1 MSANF
6 FSVPEG
12 SLLIYSRTE
21 YNWTP
26 ITPFFFN
33 AAQVSPGKKLAA
45 VTASA
50 EFFRNVLREWLMIV
64 RFLMGPNVIFFAAGA
79 KNIFRSCVPA
89 RYHEC
94 ISKKNRLGKH
104 LPAHRPLPEEISVGG
119 YPRAAQHRRQ
129 PRRTPDLPH

>member
-6 FSVPEG
+6 FNVPEG

-26 ITPFFFN
+26 ITPFFLI

-45 VTASA
+45 VSASA

-64 RFLMGPNVIFFAAGA
+64 RFLMALNVNFFAAGA
-79 KNIFRSCVPA
+79 KNIFRSCVHA
-89 RYHEC
+89 TMNA
-94 ISKKNRLGKH
+94 SAKKTVWENIFR
-104 LPAHRPLPEEISVGG
+104 
-119 YPRAAQHRRQ
+119 
-129 PRRTPDLPH
+129 